1 VTLGSISGLSFGAG
15 DGRADEVVTFSGSQA
30 AVNGALEGLRFQAGA
45 GFAGTAAVEITTDDF
60 GLGGLGGPQSANDV
74 ISIGVKFVEIEEETE
89 EAEEEPE
96 ETSEPEAPSDPNS
109 EESDPS
115 PIQDPIDP
123 VIDPRVET
131 PRRMSYEVPIPGTTA
146 DPQESEPLLS
156 TPPAEIPAEDRPER
170 IAGGASERPMLP
182 RDLALSTERLTESL
196 DEMRQ
201 DMMDASKTEEARNET
216 LFASVR
222 AMALAASSGAL
233 AAMLRGG
240 SLLALTFSSLPLWN
254 GFDPLAVLAMSS
266 AERKRRKDELRAE
279 EEGEDTAVARIFD
292 ET

>member
-1 VTLGSISGLSFGAG
+1 
-15 DGRADEVVTFSGSQA
+15 
-30 AVNGALEGLRFQAGA
+30 
-45 GFAGTAAVEITTDDF
+45 
-60 GLGGLGGPQSANDV
+60 
-74 ISIGVKFVEIEEETE
+74 
-89 EAEEEPE
+89 
-96 ETSEPEAPSDPNS
+96 
-109 EESDPS
+109 
-115 PIQDPIDP
+115 
-123 VIDPRVET
+123 
-131 PRRMSYEVPIPGTTA
+131 
-146 DPQESEPLLS
+146 
-156 TPPAEIPAEDRPER
+156 
-170 IAGGASERPMLP
+170 MLP